1 MLTSGYLKIIS
12 YFLDPKVGKPEYELA
27 LANMEVRLMF
37 EDMIEGWFSDY
48 TSAYNIFIKAAMGCR
63 EMINSPKTGR
73 L

>member
-1 MLTSGYLKIIS
+1 M
-12 YFLDPKVGKPEYELA
+12 GKPEYELA